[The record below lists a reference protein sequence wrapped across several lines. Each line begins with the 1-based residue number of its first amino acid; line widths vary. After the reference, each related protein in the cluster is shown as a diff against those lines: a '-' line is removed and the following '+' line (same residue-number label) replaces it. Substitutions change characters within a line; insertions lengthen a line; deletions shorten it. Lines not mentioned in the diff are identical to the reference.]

1 LPPAY
6 EAAAATG
13 DGGRLALDDPGGA
26 ASAYATAPVFP
37 AANGGLV
44 STLGEYLTFARMLRS
59 GGVHAGRLLPSDGVV
74 RRMTTNQLTPSV
86 LAASPA
92 AGVFLGDSGWG
103 MGVGVTPDGRFGWAG
118 YGTSFSVD
126 PASGRILLLATQR
139 MPPSTE
145 LIADVDALEGT
156 AS

>member
-1 LPPAY
+1 
-6 EAAAATG
+6 
-13 DGGRLALDDPGGA
+13 
-26 ASAYATAPVFP
+26 
-37 AANGGLV
+37 
-44 STLGEYLTFARMLRS
+44 
-59 GGVHAGRLLPSDGVV
+59 
-74 RRMTTNQLTPSV
+74 V
-86 LAASPA
+86 LAASLA